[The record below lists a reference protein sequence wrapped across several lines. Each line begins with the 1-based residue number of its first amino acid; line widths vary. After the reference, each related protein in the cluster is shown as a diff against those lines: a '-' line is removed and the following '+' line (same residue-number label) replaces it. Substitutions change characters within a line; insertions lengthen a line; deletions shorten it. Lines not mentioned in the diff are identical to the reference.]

1 MTNRDFIDYIFNLLE
16 TPEEPNPG
24 LSRKELE
31 ALNAKEVSPAAVP
44 NNSTWI
50 GSTMEAYGDRNY
62 YRTPDQEYIY
72 TYYSIGD

>member
-1 MTNRDFIDYIFNLLE
+1 MNCRDFIDYIFELLE
-16 TPEEPNPG
+16 TPEDPTPG

-31 ALNAKEVSPAAVP
+31 ALNAKEVQTAPE
-44 NNSTWI
+44 NSTWI

-62 YRTPDQEYIY
+62 YRTPDGEYIY